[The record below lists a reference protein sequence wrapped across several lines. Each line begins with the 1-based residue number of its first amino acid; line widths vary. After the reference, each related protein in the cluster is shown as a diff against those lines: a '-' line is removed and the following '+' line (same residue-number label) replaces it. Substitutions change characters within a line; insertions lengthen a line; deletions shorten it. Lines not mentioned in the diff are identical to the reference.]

1 MTRTLILIAG
11 VGFVVAVICLGGAA
25 ALGGRELAANG
36 WTFHGGSMHGVRFTV
51 DDDHDGK
58 TRLGWD
64 NSSAGDGG
72 GPTETREIAWSGD
85 DSLDVAIPA
94 DVRFSQAA
102 GPPKLVVTGPRGTV
116 DQVRISGST
125 LDFDGEPANAQ
136 RVTIVM
142 TAPDVRHFTLDGDSR
157 LSVAGFDQ
165 DKLDLAL
172 NGANQA
178 EVKGRARA
186 VTLDISGDGK
196 ADLGGLTVEQA
207 EVRIEGSGRA
217 TVAPTRKADL
227 EISGDGEV
235 DLTTHPAD
243 MHTDVSGSG
252 RIVQGAAAISQPR

>member
-1 MTRTLILIAG
+1 MTRILILIAG

-36 WTFHGGSMHGVRFTV
+36 WTVHGGTMHGVHFTI

-58 TRLGWD
+58 AG
-64 NSSAGDGG
+64 SAGDGG
-72 GPTETREIAWSGD
+72 GPTETREIAWSGV
-85 DSLDVAIPA
+85 DSLEVAIPA

-102 GPPKLVVTGPRGTV
+102 GPAKLIVTGPRGTV
-116 DQVRISGST
+116 DQVRVSGSN
-125 LDFDGEPANAQ
+125 LDFDDEPANAQ

-157 LSVAGFDQ
+157 LSIAGFDQ
-165 DKLDLAL
+165 DKLDLEL
-172 NGANQA
+172 NGAGQA
-178 EVKGRARA
+178 EVKGRARM

-217 TVAPTRKADL
+217 TVAPTQKADL

-235 DLTTHPAD
+235 DLTTHPAA
-243 MHTDVSGSG
+243 MHSDVSGSG
-252 RIVQGAAAISQPR
+252 RIVQGAAATSPPR